1 MSTLDPVAAL
11 EPSADTLAE
20 RVEAYRKITVR
31 LIPFLVF
38 LFVLAWLDRVN
49 VGFAKLQMLD
59 DLKFSEAVYGLGAG
73 IFFIG
78 YFLFELPSN
87 LLLTRIGARRTL
99 ARITILWGLTS
110 IAMAFVKTP
119 MQFYTLRFLLG
130 VFEAGFFPGVVLY
143 ITFWFPAQRRARING
158 LFMTSFAVA
167 GIIGGPLAGLIMS
180 SMSDVGHLTS
190 WQWLFVVEGIPSVL
204 AGFAVLAYLPERPIN
219 AKWLT
224 ERQRQLVTADVAAD
238 AAAPG
243 KHASLRDSFNAK
255 VWLCAAIYFCIVSGN
270 ATIAFW
276 SPSIIKELGVQST
289 LMIGLVSAIPFVLG
303 TIAMVWSGSNS
314 DRTGERRMH
323 CAIASVLASA
333 GLGMT
338 GFLLHSPVL
347 ALVALSVAA
356 IGILAAFPVFWAI
369 PAAFLTGTA
378 AAGGIAVINSVGNLA
393 GFASPYLM
401 GWLRESTGN
410 LAAGLYA
417 VAAIQLM
424 GAVLLIAFVRM
435 KTEKPATAH

>member
-1 MSTLDPVAAL
+1 
-11 EPSADTLAE
+11 
-20 RVEAYRKITVR
+20 
-31 LIPFLVF
+31 
-38 LFVLAWLDRVN
+38 
-49 VGFAKLQMLD
+49 
-59 DLKFSEAVYGLGAG
+59 
-73 IFFIG
+73 
-78 YFLFELPSN
+78 
-87 LLLTRIGARRTL
+87 
-99 ARITILWGLTS
+99 
-110 IAMAFVKTP
+110 
-119 MQFYTLRFLLG
+119 
-130 VFEAGFFPGVVLY
+130 
-143 ITFWFPAQRRARING
+143 
-158 LFMTSFAVA
+158 MTSFAVA

-204 AGFAVLAYLPERPIN
+204 AGFALLGYLPEQPIN
-219 AKWLT
+219 ASWLT
-224 ERQRQLVTADVAAD
+224 ERQRQLIIADVAAD
-238 AAAPG
+238 ATAPG

-303 TIAMVWSGSNS
+303 TIAMVLAGSNS

-323 CAIASVLASA
+323 CALASALASA

-369 PAAFLTGTA
+369 PAA
-378 AAGGIAVINSVGNLA
+378 
-393 GFASPYLM
+393 
-401 GWLRESTGN
+401 
-410 LAAGLYA
+410 
-417 VAAIQLM
+417 IQLIA
-424 GAVLLIAFVRM
+424 AVLLIAFVRM
-435 KTEKPATAH
+435 KTDKPVPAR